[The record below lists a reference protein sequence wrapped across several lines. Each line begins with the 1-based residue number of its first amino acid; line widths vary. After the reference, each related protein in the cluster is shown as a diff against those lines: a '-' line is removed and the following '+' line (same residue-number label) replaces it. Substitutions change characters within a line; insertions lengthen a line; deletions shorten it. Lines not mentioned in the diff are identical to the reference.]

1 MLFYKYYRVY
11 KEYQPMPFESPPLW
25 IWAINYY
32 TALKFSAS
40 ILTLPS
46 RRHKS
51 HLLTLTFDCDLNIIC
66 WTLCAVNALVDDGNN
81 SRSPNGNKRLYEDE
95 ISDQLLHVP
104 TGHHYL
110 ILYPDIETMRKVYA
124 SYIKRQLEEQPN
136 SVVLFLSYYDTTD
149 NVRSVLSSKGVRVK
163 DHEKNGSMIILD
175 IMKVLHNPYF
185 QVPDIEKLR
194 ELATKTEKQFGDKTI
209 FIIADMSVF
218 NHIKKAPELLEY
230 EKTLHKDLKIE
241 RWKELCLYNKRD
253 FETMFTKDESKRLME
268 YHKDKVIIMN

>member
-1 MLFYKYYRVY
+1 V
-11 KEYQPMPFESPPLW
+11 
-25 IWAINYY
+25 I
-32 TALKFSAS
+32 
-40 ILTLPS
+40 
-46 RRHKS
+46 
-51 HLLTLTFDCDLNIIC
+51 
-66 WTLCAVNALVDDGNN
+66 ALVDDGNN
-81 SRSPNGNKRLYEDE
+81 SSPTSNKQLNEDE

-110 ILYPDIETMRKVYA
+110 ILYPNIETMRKVYA
-124 SYIKRQLEEQPN
+124 SYIKRQLEEQPE

-149 NVRSVLSSKGVRVK
+149 TVRSVLSSKGIRVK
-163 DHEKNGSMIILD
+163 EREQTGSMIILD

-194 ELATKTEKQFGDKTI
+194 ELARKTEKQFGDKTI

-218 NHIKKAPELLEY
+218 NHTKKASEILEY
-230 EKTLHKDLKIE
+230 EKTLHKDLKVE

-253 FETMFTKDESKRLME
+253 FEIMFTKDESNTLME